1 VVPLEELSFEQRGDV
16 IVGHVSGEVDLS
28 NAAHVKERLLGSI
41 PNTASA
47 LVLDLTETD
56 HLDSSGIRL
65 IFEVAHRL
73 DARGQRLDLVVPD
86 NSVINRLLV
95 LTEMQ
100 RVVPM
105 SNSVDTVLQG

>member
-1 VVPLEELSFEQRGDV
+1 VVPLEEMEFERHGDV
-16 IVGHVSGEVDLS
+16 VVGHVKGEVDLS
-28 NAAHVKERLLGSI
+28 NASLVKERLLGAI

-47 LVLDLTETD
+47 LVLDLSETD

-65 IFEVAHRL
+65 IFEIAHRL
-73 DARGQRLDLVVPD
+73 EARGQRLDLVVPD
-86 NSVINRLLV
+86 KSMINRVLV

-105 SNSVDTVLQG
+105 SSSVDAVLHG